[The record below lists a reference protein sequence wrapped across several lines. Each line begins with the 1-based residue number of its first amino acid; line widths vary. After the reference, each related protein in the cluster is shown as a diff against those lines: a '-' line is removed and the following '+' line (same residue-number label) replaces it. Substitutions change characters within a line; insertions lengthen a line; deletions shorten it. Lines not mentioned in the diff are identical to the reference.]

1 MKRCLWPGKDQI
13 YIDYHDNEWGF
24 PEYNSIA
31 LFEKLILDGFQAGL
45 SWITILKKRENFRKA
60 FYGFDPEQLSKW
72 GTSEVELLLRH
83 PGIIRHRGKIEA
95 TINNA
100 KVFLKIEECEGFNNF
115 LWKYV
120 SGKPLIN
127 RWTDN
132 SEIPAYSEL
141 SVQISSDLKQLGFKF
156 CGPTIVYAF
165 LQATG
170 IINDHLIT
178 CPSFKICQKYS
189 RQHPFIKN

>member
-1 MKRCLWPGKDQI
+1 MKRCSWPGKDQI
-13 YIDYHDNEWGF
+13 YIDYHDNEWGV

-60 FYGFDPEQLSKW
+60 FYGFDPEKLSKL
-72 GTSEVELLLRH
+72 GTSEVELLLQNS
-83 PGIIRHRGKIEA
+83 GIIRHRGKIEA

-100 KVFLKIEECEGFNNF
+100 KVFLKIEESVGFNYF

-120 SGKPLIN
+120 GGKPLIN

-132 SEIPAYSEL
+132 SEIPTYSEL
-141 SVQISSDLKQLGFKF
+141 SVQISTDLKKLGFKF
-156 CGPTIVYAF
+156 CGPTIIYAF

-178 CPSFKICQKYS
+178 CSSFKKCQNYS
-189 RQHPFIKN
+189 RKQPLIKY

>member
-1 MKRCLWPGKDQI
+1 MKRCSWPGKDQI
-13 YIDYHDNEWGF
+13 YIDYHDNEWGV

-72 GTSEVELLLRH
+72 GTSEVELLLQH
-83 PGIIRHRGKIEA
+83 SGIIRHRGKIEA

-100 KVFLKIEECEGFNNF
+100 KVFLKIEESEGFNYF

-120 SGKPLIN
+120 NGKPLIN
-127 RWTDN
+127 RWTVN

-141 SVQISSDLKQLGFKF
+141 SVQISTDLKKLGFKF
-156 CGPTIVYAF
+156 CGPTIIYAF

-178 CPSFKICQKYS
+178 CPSFKRCQNYS
-189 RQHPFIKN
+189 REHPLIKN